1 LCYNEKCQ
9 WYFTTYYISM
19 NCTSKTV
26 MLPLLF
32 NLILHDLINVC
43 IAPKPFQYFFNI
55 RVWVYDIFIVFS
67 LKWKCVL
74 YEVVLPHPPLL
85 ISTHT
90 HLCLALPLPRIPP
103 SVLPLIWLQNG
114 TTWQVL
120 VFLCA
125 PVPKWYFFTGI
136 NMHWWSHTEWY

>member
-1 LCYNEKCQ
+1 MCYNEKCQ

-103 SVLPLIWLQNG
+103 VSFAFNLA
-114 TTWQVL
+114 T
-120 VFLCA
+120 
-125 PVPKWYFFTGI
+125 KWYYLAGI
-136 NMHWWSHTEWY
+136 SILVCPRPKMVLLHRN